1 MGIFGQ
7 IVLGLIIVVVSVI
20 LVVKNYQV
28 ANTIPLPF
36 FENKLGPGSSY
47 LMWKVFAIL
56 GVFIGFMVVFG
67 FWDNVLSFVLSP
79 ITNMINP
86 NKE

>member
-36 FENKLGPGSSY
+36 FEDISLDQ
-47 LMWKVFAIL
+47 
-56 GVFIGFMVVFG
+56 VV
-67 FWDNVLSFVLSP
+67 L
-79 ITNMINP
+79 T
-86 NKE
+86 